1 MPLAIDSVVHLAIR
15 TGDLDRSLEFYRDT
29 LGFPEMMR
37 HFYTDGSVL
46 CVFVRASEK
55 QYIEIFPNGE
65 GEVSGPNRVG
75 LDHVCFVVPDVE
87 QTEQTLSTL
96 GVALTK
102 SFDTPGGRVLFIAD
116 PDGNTI
122 EFESRKAANAEIT
135 AADQV
140 RDGGIPTA
148 VHTAFVA
155 PTTEGNKP

>member
-1 MPLAIDSVVHLAIR
+1 MPLAIESVVHVAIR
-15 TGDLDRSLEFYRDT
+15 TSNLDRSLDFYRDT

-46 CVFVRASEK
+46 CVFVRASER

-65 GEVSGPNRVG
+65 GEVRGSNGVG

-87 QTEQTLSTL
+87 ETEQTLGSL
-96 GVALTK
+96 GVELTK
-102 SFDTPGGRVLFIAD
+102 IFDTPHGRTLFIAD

-122 EFESRKAANAEIT
+122 EFEGRKAADAEIT

-140 RDGGIPTA
+140 REGGSPTE
-148 VHTAFVA
+148 VHTPFIA
-155 PTTEGNKP
+155 PATK

>member
-1 MPLAIDSVVHLAIR
+1 MSLAIDSVVHLAIR
-15 TGDLDRSLEFYRDT
+15 TSDLDRSLGFYRDT

-46 CVFVRASEK
+46 CVFVRASER

-65 GEVSGPNRVG
+65 GEVAGPNGVG

-87 QTEQTLSTL
+87 QTEQTLGAL
-96 GVALTK
+96 GVELTK
-102 SFDTPGGRVLFIAD
+102 IFDTPHGRTLFIAD

-122 EFESRKAANAEIT
+122 EFEGRRAAVAEII

-140 RDGGIPTA
+140 HEGGSPTE
-148 VHTAFVA
+148 VQTAFIA
-155 PTTEGNKP
+155 PAAK

>member
-1 MPLAIDSVVHLAIR
+1 MSLAIDSVVHLAIR
-15 TGDLDRSLEFYRDT
+15 TGDLDRSLAFYRDT

-65 GEVSGPNRVG
+65 GEGARPTGVG
-75 LDHVCFVVPDVE
+75 FDHVCFVVPDVE
-87 QTEQTLSTL
+87 EAEQTLSSL
-96 GVALTK
+96 GIALTK
-102 SFDTPGGRVLFIAD
+102 SFDTPQGRTLFIAD

-122 EFESRKAANAEIT
+122 EFEGRQAANAEIA

-140 RDGGIPTA
+140 RDGGFATA
-148 VHTAFVA
+148 VETAFTA
-155 PTTEGNKP
+155 PTRK

>member
-1 MPLAIDSVVHLAIR
+1 MPLAIDSVVHLAVR
-15 TGDLDRSLEFYRDT
+15 TGDLDRSLGFYRDT

-46 CVFVRASEK
+46 CVFVRASER
-55 QYIEIFPNGE
+55 QYIEIFPDGE
-65 GEVSGPNRVG
+65 GEPSGPSAVG

-87 QTEQTLSTL
+87 ETEQALSSL

-102 SFDTPGGRVLFIAD
+102 SFDTPHGRVLFIAD

-122 EFESRKAANAEIT
+122 EFEGRKSADAEIT

-140 RDGGIPTA
+140 RDGGVPTE

-155 PTTEGNKP
+155 PTAK